1 MTSKFLPHV
10 QIICLRVRVIYPVP
24 PLVLTSNTFK
34 KGQIASRRDTWWCQ
48 WQGTKL
54 DRRNH
59 NKSCY
64 WASPTVALT
73 NSWKMNVLPAPE
85 ARPKRATAM
94 MGMAVMNINILSSST
109 EKLLTDLTP
118 SPPSLSQWWCYH
130 RKKNV
135 GKTVRLKQCIMI
147 DNENSCSNGR
157 WVRSKSLRQ
166 L

>member
-94 MGMAVMNINILSSST
+94 MGMAVMNILSSST

-118 SPPSLSQWWCYH
+118 SPPSPPQYVVITGRRMWEKPSVWNSASWS
-130 RKKNV
+130 
-135 GKTVRLKQCIMI
+135 IMKI
-147 DNENSCSNGR
+147 HVAMGGELEVNH
-157 WVRSKSLRQ
+157 
-166 L
+166 